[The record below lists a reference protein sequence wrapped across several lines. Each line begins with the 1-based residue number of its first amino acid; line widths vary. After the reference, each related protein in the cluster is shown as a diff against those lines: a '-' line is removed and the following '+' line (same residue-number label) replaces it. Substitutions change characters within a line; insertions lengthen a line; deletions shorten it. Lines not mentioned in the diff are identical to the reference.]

1 MFYLNILK
9 NNFIILF
16 ITFLALYLVNNS
28 LVKTSLLLLLLK
40 EQYKTVYII
49 NDFYT
54 GYYKVHPFLFYYGIL
69 TLYVYSFKNTLIK
82 LNFLTI
88 LIILIISFLL
98 GSLWALHQSV

>member
-9 NNFIILF
+9 NNFIVLF
-16 ITFLALYLVNNS
+16 IIFLALYLVNNS

-54 GYYKVHPFLFYYGIL
+54 GYYKIHPFLFYYGIL